1 YEKNV
6 VDGITKIPIV
16 SLWYLDNTPSSSRTT
31 SISKTDVNIVVD
43 IYKKFPSRSTPPSPG
58 LCLNCEINNEY
69 LHHHRQELK
78 KNVRSCLAAATM
90 CFRFNSSMYLIHH
103 EPPAQGLIIHL
114 RSSGIYTQGVAYTQ
128 AVHLTSGLVTQ
139 LVTFASYG
147 HDELSSPEFTP
158 SGSVTSDT

>member
-31 SISKTDVNIVVD
+31 SISKTD
-43 IYKKFPSRSTPPSPG
+43 FPSRSTPPSPG

-114 RSSGIYTQGVAYTQ
+114 RSSGILYPRRRLY
-128 AVHLTSGLVTQ
+128 
-139 LVTFASYG
+139 
-147 HDELSSPEFTP
+147 SSF
-158 SGSVTSDT
+158 SDTGMNVHSRPSTLRQVWLPNW